1 MNLHKNNVLDPRNER
16 QRKIDEMIEKN
27 VNEERIR
34 QQKIETQKLQ
44 KKNDVYNKYL
54 FNKKTKKCRN

>member
-34 QQKIETQKLQ
+34 QQKIEAQKLQ
-44 KKNDVYNKYL
+44 KKNDVYNIYL
-54 FNKKTKKCRN
+54 IKN